1 MTISQMLTSFP
12 SQNQHNLIEIIQ
24 CKDPDFETL
33 CTTGHCGVCFSFRL
47 NLKSTVKQT

>member
-12 SQNQHNLIEIIQ
+12 SQNQQNLFELTQ

-33 CTTGHCGVCFSFRL
+33 CTTGHCGVCLFFI
-47 NLKSTVKQT
+47 QTQY